1 MPHVMKM
8 KDGRLLTPF
17 DLKDVLEAVEEY
29 AGEEPRKYI
38 EEYLEDNIQEVG
50 DFEAQATEYETQM
63 ERTGDHHRQVLC
75 NIREE
80 VEALDQL
87 LQEPRLNRK
96 RMQGAVKILW
106 QMVNREL

>member
-1 MPHVMKM
+1 MPHVMKL

-17 DLKDVLEAVEEY
+17 DLKDVLEAVEKY
-29 AGEEPRKYI
+29 AGEEPRRYI

>member
-1 MPHVMKM
+1 MPHVLKL
-8 KDGRLLTPF
+8 KDGKLLTPLE
-17 DLKDVLEAVEEY
+17 LKDVLEVVEEY
-29 AGEEPRKYI
+29 AGEEVRQYI
-38 EEYLEDNIQEVG
+38 EEYLSDNLLEVS
-50 DFEAQATEYETQM
+50 DYEAQADECEKQM
-63 ERTGDHHRQVLC
+63 ERQGDHQREVLC

-87 LQEPRLNRK
+87 LHDTRLNRK

>member
-8 KDGRLLTPF
+8 KDGKLFTPF

-29 AGEEPRKYI
+29 AGEEPRRYI
-38 EEYLEDNIQEVG
+38 EEYLEDNIQEAC
-50 DFEAQATEYETQM
+50 DFEAQAEEYEKQM
-63 ERTGDHHRQVLC
+63 ERDTDHHRQVLC

-87 LQEPRLNRK
+87 LHESRLNRK
-96 RMQGAVKILW
+96 RMQGAVKILH
-106 QMVNREL
+106 QMVSREL

>member
-50 DFEAQATEYETQM
+50 DFEAQATEYETRM
-63 ERTGDHHRQVLC
+63 ERTGDHNRQVLC

>member
-29 AGEEPRKYI
+29 AGEEPRRYI

-63 ERTGDHHRQVLC
+63 EGTGDHHRQVLC

-96 RMQGAVKILW
+96 RMQGAVKILR

>member
-29 AGEEPRKYI
+29 AGEEPRRYI

-63 ERTGDHHRQVLC
+63 ERKGDHQRQVLC

-87 LQEPRLNRK
+87 LHEPRLNRK
-96 RMQGAVKILW
+96 RMLGAVKILW

>member
-1 MPHVMKM
+1 MPHVMKL

-29 AGEEPRKYI
+29 AGEEPRRYI

-63 ERTGDHHRQVLC
+63 ERTDDHHRQVLC